1 MDNELFVKR
10 ITLKANLEK
19 LAGKINAAEWDEGN
33 ELPRANTLP
42 SL

>member
-19 LAGKINAAEWDEGN
+19 LAGKINAAQWDD
-33 ELPRANTLP
+33 NTLNI
-42 SL
+42 